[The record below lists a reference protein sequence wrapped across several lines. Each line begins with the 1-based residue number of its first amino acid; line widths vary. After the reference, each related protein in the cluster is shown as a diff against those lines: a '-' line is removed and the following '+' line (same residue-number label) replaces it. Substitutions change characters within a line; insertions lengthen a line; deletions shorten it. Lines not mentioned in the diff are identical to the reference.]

1 MVDWNDWRYFLSVAR
16 SGSTLAAARELRVS
30 QTTVARRIAALEQA
44 LSLTLFERR
53 PGGYAITEAGQSLL
67 AHAVELEESALGI
80 EQKARAHG
88 REASGS
94 VRLSAE
100 DIFNIGLISPQ
111 IPGLHQRYPAIRIEL
126 DSTPGLRDLGA
137 GEADIALRSTTTA
150 QPAGVVGRV
159 ICRDDWTLYCSRDYA
174 ERKGL
179 PASIEDLRNHEII
192 GGGGGQLAREYGAW
206 LSQAGL
212 LDRVTIEQSTAIGL
226 LTAARTGLGIAVLP
240 CVIAEAEPDLIR
252 CVPPMEEKRQ
262 LWLVTHE
269 RVRRNPAVRAVIDFL
284 YERLTAHVRRLWD
297 VKEAA

>member
-16 SGSTLAAARELRVS
+16 SGSTLAAARDLRVS

-44 LSLTLFERR
+44 LSLALFERR
-53 PGGYAITEAGQSLL
+53 PGGYATTEAGQGLV
-67 AHAVELEESALGI
+67 AHAEGLEASALAI

-88 REASGS
+88 REASGT

-111 IPGLHQRYPAIRIEL
+111 IPALHQRYPAIRIEL

-150 QPAGVVGRV
+150 QPAGIVGRV

-174 ERKGL
+174 ARRGL
-179 PASIEDLRNHEII
+179 PASVEDLRNHEII

-206 LSQAGL
+206 LTQAGL

-240 CVIAEAEPDLIR
+240 CIIADAEPDLIR
-252 CVPPMEEKRQ
+252 CVPPLEESRQ

-269 RVRRNPAVRAVIDFL
+269 RVRHNPAVRAVIDFL
-284 YERLTAHVRRLWD
+284 YERLAAHVRRLRHIE
-297 VKEAA
+297 EAA